1 VKPIGLG
8 ARDSLRTEAGLP
20 LYGHEM
26 GLGSGKDIGR
36 GDPAPTPMR
45 DLGVAEGGFGSYV
58 KPYKPWFIG
67 RDAYVAREKERKGVV
82 IRFTFDDQRVRM
94 AHNGDPV
101 DNANGERIG
110 FVTSCAIDGQ
120 RFITGQAYLD
130 NAYTKEGTPI
140 LIHQGGVMDRPATA
154 AKVVSRFAKL

>member
-1 VKPIGLG
+1 
-8 ARDSLRTEAGLP
+8 
-20 LYGHEM
+20 
-26 GLGSGKDIGR
+26 
-36 GDPAPTPMR
+36 
-45 DLGVAEGGFGSYV
+45 
-58 KPYKPWFIG
+58 
-67 RDAYVAREKERKGVV
+67 
-82 IRFTFDDQRVRM
+82 M

-130 NAYTKEGTPI
+130 KAYAALGTPI
-140 LIHQGGVMDRPATA
+140 LIHQGGVMDRPATS

>member
-1 VKPIGLG
+1 
-8 ARDSLRTEAGLP
+8 
-20 LYGHEM
+20 M
-26 GLGSGKDIGR
+26 GLGSGKFDS
-36 GDPAPTPMR
+36 R

-101 DNANGERIG
+101 SSPDGKRIG

-120 RFITGQAYLD
+120 RFITGQAYL
-130 NAYTKEGTPI
+130 NFEYTKEGTPI